1 MSAQNWTPTELDYG
15 LRRAHHRGMAAALDV
30 GKQFLAFLA
39 QLPDK
44 AARVHILTDSDAD
57 GLPAATILLKAL
69 QQAGYANTTA
79 EVRLKFESAWSPSVL
94 ERLTRRAPDALLIT
108 DLGSRS
114 EPLLPSVPT
123 LLLDHHRPVGVP
135 PGATLIT
142 AYREMGPGDDAREIP
157 TTGLMAY
164 YCAQALLP
172 DQHEQY
178 LWLAAISLLSD
189 LGDKAPFPELGAA
202 KKTYGAGALR
212 DLTSLLNAPRR
223 SAQGDASAALELLCL
238 GTSPKE
244 ILTSADPQI
253 VQLRDQLLADKAE
266 VAEALAFAR
275 KLPPRFS
282 TAVRDELGAD
292 LIAIRMD
299 TPCQV
304 HPLVAQQW
312 RARFPKSVLFGVNT
326 GFRPGW
332 VHFSGRAPAG
342 VNLIHFLSNHRP
354 EEADHSYG
362 NGHDQAAGGALKV
375 HIWNRFIREL
385 GFGAELEV
393 EESLTTK
400 ADGSS

>member
-1 MSAQNWTPTELDYG
+1 MTG
-15 LRRAHHRGMAAALDV
+15 ALDI
-30 GKQFLAFLA
+30 GIQFLAFLVR
-39 QLPDK
+39 LPDK
-44 AARVHILTDSDAD
+44 NAHVHILTDSDAD
-57 GLPAATILLKAL
+57 GLPAATLLLKAL
-69 QQAGYANTTA
+69 QQAGYWNTTA

-94 ERLTRRAPDALLIT
+94 ERLTRSAPDALLIT

-114 EPLLPSVPT
+114 EPILPNVPT
-123 LLLDHHRPVGVP
+123 LLLDHHRPLGEP
-135 PGATLIT
+135 AGATLIT
-142 AYREMGPGDDAREIP
+142 AYREMGPGENAREIP
-157 TTGLMAY
+157 TAGLMAY
-164 YCAQALLP
+164 RCAEALLP

-202 KKTYGAGALR
+202 KKLYGAGALR

-223 SAQGDASAALELLCL
+223 SAQGDASAALELLRL
-238 GTSPKE
+238 GTSPKQ
-244 ILTSADPQI
+244 ILTSPDPRI
-253 VQLRDQLLADKAE
+253 VELRDRLLADKAE
-266 VAEALAFAR
+266 VAEALTLAR

-292 LIAIRMD
+292 LVAVRMD

-312 RARFPKSVLFGVNT
+312 RARFPRSVIFGVNT

-342 VNLIHFLSNHRP
+342 VNLIRFLADHRP

-375 HIWNRFIREL
+375 PIWNRFIREL
-385 GFGAELEV
+385 GFGVELQV
-393 EESLTTK
+393 EE
-400 ADGSS
+400 